1 MGNKN
6 FKKKD
11 ARISVKKKR
20 WYNVLAPKVLNNVIV
35 GETPSADPKLLE
47 GRVVTINLSTVTRN
61 MKKQNVGVKFRVVEV
76 KGNDCVTN
84 FVGYELL
91 PAQVKR
97 LVKRS
102 KCRVDDSFVV
112 ESKDKKMV
120 RLKPLVLTRDKTHN
134 GVLSALRKGAKEFL
148 TKKLSDME
156 YNEFV
161 NKLLMGEIQRELKT
175 DLKKLYP
182 LGVAEI
188 RAVKLVK

>member
-1 MGNKN
+1 
-6 FKKKD
+6 
-11 ARISVKKKR
+11 
-20 WYNVLAPKVLNNVIV
+20 
-35 GETPSADPKLLE
+35 
-47 GRVVTINLSTVTRN
+47 
-61 MKKQNVGVKFRVVEV
+61 
-76 KGNDCVTN
+76 
-84 FVGYELL
+84 
-91 PAQVKR
+91 
-97 LVKRS
+97 
-102 KCRVDDSFVV
+102 
-112 ESKDKKMV
+112 
-120 RLKPLVLTRDKTHN
+120 DKTHN